1 MLQGI
6 TDRDATL
13 SKTRRDY
20 MNYAQRELFLITLKH
35 QFSDIFTTSKAGKDT
50 AELRFRAQGFVH
62 AGELLELCSRAE
74 IKQLMEDVHKDV
86 FGITV
91 AERKPKEYDRRQQ
104 ALKLGDYDYF
114 DEPAFNRLR

>member
-1 MLQGI
+1 
-6 TDRDATL
+6 
-13 SKTRRDY
+13 
-20 MNYAQRELFLITLKH
+20 MNTTQRELFLVSLKQ
-35 QFSDIFTTSKAGKDT
+35 QFTDIFTTSKAGKDT

-74 IKQLMEDVHKDV
+74 IKQLMEEVHKDV

-104 ALKLGDYDYF
+104 ALKLRDYDYF